1 MSRDSL
7 HLLNCFRFGGAAN
20 SNVIKGVGMIAK
32 IISDRSG
39 VIWWVKR
46 PNQFQSVWF
55 MASKTFLF
63 GTNLTGRNLNEI
75 LHEGNKR
82 LTKFLMTLSYAI
94 VVCCC
99 TLNKTWNCDVYLF
112 DKLAQTQ
119 VVINWRD
126 TVAPSVHQWRFR
138 LPRFWRLIF
147 DYVMSYNSLT
157 TSIAPSR
164 MFIHKTKYTSYIAT
178 CYINSAFLK

>member
-1 MSRDSL
+1 
-7 HLLNCFRFGGAAN
+7 
-20 SNVIKGVGMIAK
+20 MIAK

-94 VVCCC
+94 LKGV
-99 TLNKTWNCDVYLF
+99 
-112 DKLAQTQ
+112 
-119 VVINWRD
+119 
-126 TVAPSVHQWRFR
+126 VHQLRNKKG
-138 LPRFWRLIF
+138 LHHG
-147 DYVMSYNSLT
+147 VT
-157 TSIAPSR
+157 TGNRTWAL
-164 MFIHKTKYTSYIAT
+164 HD
-178 CYINSAFLK
+178 L